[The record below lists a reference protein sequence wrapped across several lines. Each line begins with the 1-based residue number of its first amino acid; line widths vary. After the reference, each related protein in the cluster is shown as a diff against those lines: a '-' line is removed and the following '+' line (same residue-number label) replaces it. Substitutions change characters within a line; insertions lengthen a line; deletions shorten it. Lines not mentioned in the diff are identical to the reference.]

1 MSAEALKSAAEL
13 ATALNHREVK
23 SRELLEL
30 YLDRV
35 ERYNPKL
42 NAIVHLEADEARR
55 RADEADAALTRG
67 EVWGPLHGLP
77 MTIKELFEVE
87 GFRWTAGDPQ
97 FAERIAT
104 QNAPAVQALIDA
116 GAVIFGVTNSPL
128 NGLDA
133 QTYNDVYGTTNN
145 PWDLDRSPGGSSG
158 GAAVALAA
166 GLSSFELGSDVGGS
180 IRSPAHY
187 AGIYGHKPTYGIVP
201 RRRLKAPGPLA
212 VSDLSVAG
220 PMGRSADDL
229 DLGMA
234 ILVSPEIDQ
243 RKAWRIELPPPR
255 HTALRDF
262 RVAAWLDDPDCP
274 VDAVVLERLHA
285 TVEALRMAGVKVDE
299 KARPEIPRFAEVDR
313 IYRSLL
319 VSATAARSV
328 SDESFPR
335 FAEEEDALP
344 LESED
349 SGPEAPHTG
358 ALRHRTWQRLNEK
371 RLQMRERWEAFFE
384 DYDVMLMPVTQVTA
398 LPHDHSRPQGD
409 RVMSVNGSPW
419 PYTDQ
424 LAWVGLITMAYL
436 PATSA
441 PVGPASNGL
450 PVGVQIVGGYAQD
463 RTTIEFARRLAG
475 VIGGFTPP
483 PGYTE

>member
-1 MSAEALKSAAEL
+1 MRAEAFKSATEL
-13 ATALNHREVK
+13 ASMLKNREVK
-23 SRELLEL
+23 SRELLDM

-42 NAIVHLEADEARR
+42 NAIVHLKADEARQ
-55 RADEADAALTRG
+55 RADDADAARARG

-97 FAERIAT
+97 FATRVAEK
-104 QNAPAVQALIDA
+104 NAPSAQALISS
-116 GAVIFGVTNSPL
+116 GAVVFGVTNSPL

-133 QTYNDVYGTTNN
+133 QTYNEVYGTTNN
-145 PWDLDRSPGGSSG
+145 PWDLARSPGGSSG
-158 GAAVALAA
+158 GAAATLAA
-166 GLSSFELGSDVGGS
+166 GLCGFELGSDIGGS

-187 AGIYGHKPTYGIVP
+187 TGIYGHKPTYGIVP
-201 RRRLKAPGPLA
+201 RRRLTAPGPLA
-212 VSDLSVAG
+212 VSDLAVAG
-220 PMGRSADDL
+220 PMGRSAGDL
-229 DLGMA
+229 ALGMD
-234 ILVSPEIDQ
+234 ILVAPEADQ

-255 HTALRDF
+255 HSRLSDF
-262 RVAAWLDDPDCP
+262 RVAAWLDDRDCP
-274 VDAVVLERLHA
+274 VDAAVLDRLRA
-285 TVEALRMAGVKVDE
+285 TVEALRKAGVNVDE
-299 KARPEIPRFAEVDR
+299 KVRPDIPRFAEVDR

-335 FAEEEDALP
+335 LAEEEDALGW
-344 LESED
+344 ETEE
-349 SGPEAPHTG
+349 SGPETPHTG

-371 RLQMRERWEAFFE
+371 RLQIREKWESFFQ
-384 DYDVMLMPVTQVTA
+384 DFDVLLMPVTQVTA
-398 LPHDHSRPQGD
+398 LPHDHSKPQRD
-409 RVMSVNGSPW
+409 RVMTVNGSSW

-441 PVGPASNGL
+441 PVGLASNGL
-450 PVGVQIVGGYAQD
+450 PVGVQIVSGYGED
-463 RTTIEFARRLAG
+463 RTTIEFARQMAG
-475 VIGGFTPP
+475 VIGGFRPP
-483 PGYTE
+483 PGFEE